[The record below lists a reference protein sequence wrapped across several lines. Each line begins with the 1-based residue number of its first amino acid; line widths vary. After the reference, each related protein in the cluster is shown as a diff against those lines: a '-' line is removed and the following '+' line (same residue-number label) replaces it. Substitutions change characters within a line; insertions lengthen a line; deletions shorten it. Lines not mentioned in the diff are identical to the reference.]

1 MAIKWTPENDEEVV
15 DTLVWAGASQY
26 EWYHALDNVEGSN
39 VVSVAMETGDY
50 DEEGE
55 PLIRPLITTT
65 DELVALVNAIIA
77 EKRAGWMHILR
88 AVEKED
94 FDSIDADIVFQHA
107 VLGDIVF
114 G

>member
-1 MAIKWTPENDEEVV
+1 MAIQWTPENDEDVV

-65 DELVALVNAIIA
+65 DKLVTLVNNIIA
-77 EKRAGWMHILR
+77 EKRAGWQRIER
-88 AVEKED
+88 AVESDD
-94 FDSIDADIVFQHA
+94 FDSDDADIVFQHA
-107 VLGDIVF
+107 VLGDLVF